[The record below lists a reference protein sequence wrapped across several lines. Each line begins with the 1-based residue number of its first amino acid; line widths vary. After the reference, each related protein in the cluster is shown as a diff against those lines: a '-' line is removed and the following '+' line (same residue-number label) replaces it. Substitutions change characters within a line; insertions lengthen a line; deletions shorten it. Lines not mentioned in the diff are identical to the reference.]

1 MAESGRE
8 PIDRLRD
15 DVRLLGQLLGSV
27 IAEQGGARLF
37 GLVEDV
43 RHRAI
48 ELRERYDPAEEAGLL
63 DRIDRLDLGELFG
76 LVRAFA
82 LYFHLINL
90 AEENHRLRTLRER
103 ERRAAPAPRPE
114 SIAAALAQAKRAGR
128 SAEDLFEALGGL
140 CIRPVFTAH
149 PSEARRRTFQDHLR
163 ALHGLVSALDEPRLG
178 PNETAR
184 LHDRLRERITL
195 LWLTDEVRDR
205 RPTVLDEVRGGLHTL
220 EAALLEVVPE
230 LMRDLDEALGRY
242 YPGATWP
249 SDRLFRFGSWIGGDR
264 DGNPEVDAAVTA
276 ETLRFHRERALNRY
290 VADLEELARSLSVAG
305 RASDELLA
313 SIERDAALLP
323 SFAAALGER
332 FAAEPY
338 RRKLRFTIER
348 VERAR
353 DGRAGGYREATELEA
368 DLGLVERSLGRAG
381 AGRVAGGLVRDLLVR
396 VRTFGFRIAE
406 LELRQH
412 REVHTG
418 AVDGLF
424 QAAGRAGYA
433 SLDDEGRL
441 AWLEEELARPGH
453 LLAAQAVPPAAAAE
467 VLATL
472 AAVRAAQA
480 GYGRLASQTYI
491 VSMTRAPADL
501 LEVLLLAREAGL
513 AELAG
518 SAPRSAIEV
527 VPLFEEIEELRGCG
541 RVLARVWAS
550 PVYRAHLRAWGGRQQ
565 VMLGYSDSNKD
576 GGYLASVWSIYGAQ
590 EELARVGRE
599 HDVEVVVFHG
609 RGGAIGR
616 GGGPTGRAIQARPP
630 SAVTA
635 ELKLT
640 EQGEVVFARYAN
652 PGIARRHLEQIAHAT
667 MQSVL
672 GSRRD
677 SHRQDA
683 PLVDRLAELARV
695 GYRSL
700 VDAPGFFDYFRAA
713 TPFPEVAELKI
724 ASRPVSRRGAEG
736 AMGLGDLRAIPWV
749 FSWTQSRVNL
759 PGWFGLGAA
768 LGGASSADLARL
780 AELYREWPFLRS
792 ALDNAQISLGVAD
805 PRTARLYASLVP
817 DARLR
822 EQFTSRIDAER
833 AAAEA
838 GLLAA
843 TGHDRLLAA
852 SPVLAQSIRLRNPY
866 VDPLHL
872 AQVSLLRRWRAA
884 PPDEEAARAEMLDVL
899 LHTVNGIAAGLQTT
913 G

>member
-1 MAESGRE
+1 VVESGRE

-27 IAEQGGARLF
+27 IAEQGGERLF
-37 GLVEDV
+37 ALVEDV

-48 ELRERYDPAEEAGLL
+48 ELREKYDPDEEARLL
-63 DRIDRLDLGELFG
+63 DRLDRLELDELFG

-90 AEENHRLRTLRER
+90 AEDNHRLRTLRER

-114 SIAAALAQAKRAGR
+114 SIAAAFAQAKRAGR
-128 SAEDLFEALGGL
+128 SAEDLVEALGRL

-163 ALHGLVSALDEPRLG
+163 ALHALVSELDDPRLG
-178 PNETAR
+178 PQEMAR
-184 LHDRLRERITL
+184 RQDRLRERITL
-195 LWLTDEVRDR
+195 LWLTEEVRDR

-220 EAALLEVVPE
+220 EASLIDVVPQLE
-230 LMRDLDEALGRY
+230 RDFDEALARY
-242 YPGATWP
+242 YPGATWR
-249 SDRLFRFGSWIGGDR
+249 SEQLFRFGSWIGGDR
-264 DGNPEVDAAVTA
+264 DGNPNVDATVTA
-276 ETLRFHRERALNRY
+276 EALRFHRERALTRHLIS
-290 VADLEELARSLSVAG
+290 LEELARALSVAG

-313 SIERDAALLP
+313 SIERDAAQLP
-323 SFAAALGER
+323 SFAATLGDR
-332 FAAEPY
+332 FASEPY

-353 DGRAGGYREATELEA
+353 DGLPGGYREAAELEA
-368 DLGLVERSLGRAG
+368 DLALVEQSLAERG
-381 AGRVAGGLVRDLLVR
+381 ADRVAGGMVRELIVR

-412 REVHTG
+412 REVHTA
-418 AVDGLF
+418 AVDALF
-424 QAAGRAGYA
+424 EAAGRAGYA
-433 SLDDEGRL
+433 GLDDEGRL
-441 AWLEEELARPGH
+441 AWLEEELGRPGH
-453 LLAAQAVPPAAAAE
+453 LLAAQSVPPAAAAE

-472 AAVRAAQA
+472 GTVRAAQA

-501 LEVLLLAREAGL
+501 LEVLVLAREAGL
-513 AELAG
+513 ADLAG
-518 SAPRSAIEV
+518 AEPRSALEV

-541 RVLARVWAS
+541 AVLARTWAS
-550 PVYRAHLRAWGGRQQ
+550 RPYRTHLRAWGDRQQ

-590 EELARVGRE
+590 EELARVSRE
-599 HDVEVVVFHG
+599 HGVEVVVFHG

-652 PGIARRHLEQIAHAT
+652 PGIARRHLEQIAYAT
-667 MQSVL
+667 IQSIL
-672 GSRRD
+672 GARGAG
-677 SHRQDA
+677 QVGDA
-683 PLVDRLAELARV
+683 RLAGRLAEAARA
-695 GYRSL
+695 GYRAL
-700 VDAPGFFDYFRAA
+700 VDAAGFFDYFRAA
-713 TPFPEVAELKI
+713 TPFPEIAELKI
-724 ASRPVSRRGAEG
+724 ASRPVSRRRAEG

-768 LGGASSADLARL
+768 LASASTDDLARL
-780 AELYREWPFLRS
+780 GDLYRQWPFLRS
-792 ALDNAQISLGVAD
+792 ALDNAQISLGIAD

-817 DARLR
+817 DERLR
-822 EQFTSRIDAER
+822 ERFAGRIDAER

-843 TGHDRLLAA
+843 TGHERLLAA

-872 AQVSLLRRWRAA
+872 AQVSLLRRWRAD
-884 PPDEEAARAEMLDVL
+884 PPGVEAARAQMLDVL